1 MGKSI
6 DSGTVVY
13 EIKATNPN
21 AIANYD
27 AGKLVKSI
35 GDDLIAFVG
44 KPIQGLVVKATDATA
59 LVKKV
64 KEDLVAGKC
73 ATPLL
78 RAGMSGK
85 DMIFLVTDPKN
96 SKYERSCVLVADYK
110 GIREKQKKLLSE
122 TKIVNLDKGDKV
134 IDQAAKDMRNA
145 LGVKPG
151 SGKAPGELDGTESI
165 ILLAHGDEDK
175 TSSGK
180 IYGKDFAGKTPKEL
194 VAMMVDNKDPK
205 KRLSPSYSGTI
216 YLDGCFTAQGG
227 AMQNYTKQV
236 WELLK
241 AKGIKNCKVKGN
253 LGAAA
258 TLDSGDELVTTTE
271 AQEAVDKLIAKFEK
285 ALGVKAKDFGKELGK
300 KEAALKDAESKVKKL
315 TDARANI
322 WKTTFQK
329 TNDTAGFKEAPLVQK
344 IDKEIT
350 GTLQPAIKKLT
361 TEIDT
366 WNKAV
371 NKINDDIGKVPGYR
385 VKNLVGQFGL
395 TRLN

>member
-1 MGKSI
+1 MSKSI

-27 AGKLVKSI
+27 AGKLVKGI

-44 KPIQGLVVKATDATA
+44 RPIQGLVVKANDATA
-59 LVKKV
+59 IVKKV
-64 KEDLVAGKC
+64 KEDLVGGKC
-73 ATPLL
+73 AQPWL

-85 DMIFLVTDPKN
+85 DMIFLVTDLKN
-96 SKYERSCVLVADYK
+96 AKYERACTLVADYK
-110 GIREKQKKLLSE
+110 GIREKQKKLLTE
-122 TKIVNLDKGDKV
+122 TKVYNLDKGDKV
-134 IDQAAKDMRNA
+134 IDKAAKDMVKA
-145 LGVKPG
+145 LGVKGDGKGLGEIDG
-151 SGKAPGELDGTESI
+151 SVSI

-175 TSSGK
+175 TASGQ
-180 IYGKDFAGKTPKEL
+180 IYGKDFAGSSPKDL
-194 VAMMVDNKDPK
+194 VALLVDNKDPK
-205 KRLSPSYSGTI
+205 KRLNPSYSGTI

-258 TLDSGDELVTTTE
+258 TLKSGDELVTTTE
-271 AQEAVDKLIAKFEK
+271 AEKAGDKLTAKAQKDYEKQIAPAQAKIEEIWKKKYGGKDKDGFKNDPDVAKLNAAIEK
-285 ALGVKAKDFGKELGK
+285 ARN
-300 KEAALKDAESKVKKL
+300 DAVKKL
-315 TDARANI
+315 
-322 WKTTFQK
+322 
-329 TNDTAGFKEAPLVQK
+329 EAELKK
-344 IDKEIT
+344 I
-350 GTLQPAIKKLT
+350 
-361 TEIDT
+361 
-366 WNKAV
+366 
-371 NKINDDIGKVPGYR
+371 PGYE

>member
-1 MGKSI
+1 MAKSI

-44 KPIQGLVVKATDATA
+44 TPIQGLVVKATDATTI
-59 LVKKV
+59 VKKV

-73 ATPLL
+73 ATPWL

-85 DMIFLVTDPKN
+85 DMIFLVTDPKTA
-96 SKYERSCVLVADYK
+96 KYERSCVLVADYK
-110 GIREKQKKLLSE
+110 GIREKQKKLLTE
-122 TKIVNLDKGDKV
+122 TKVYNLDKGDKV
-134 IDQAAKDMRNA
+134 IDQASKDMRKA
-145 LGVKPG
+145 LGVKPDGKSLGEIDG
-151 SGKAPGELDGTESI
+151 SVNI

-175 TSSGK
+175 TSSGQ

-194 VAMMVDNKDPK
+194 VAAMVDNKDPK
-205 KRLSPSYSGTI
+205 KRLSPTYAGTI

-227 AMQNYTKQV
+227 AMANYTKQV

-258 TLDSGDELVTTTE
+258 TLKSGDELVTTTE
-271 AQEAVDKLIAKFEK
+271 AQETVDKLIARFEK

-300 KEAALKDAESKVKKL
+300 KEAALKDAQSKLKKL

-329 TNDTAGFKEAPLVQK
+329 ANDTAGFKEAPLVKK

-350 GTLQPAIKKLT
+350 DTLQPAIKKLT
-361 TEIDT
+361 TDIDA

-371 NKINDDIGKVPGYR
+371 KKINDDIGKVPGFQ